1 MRSVQAL
8 LSLSLLCTTTLAPG
22 FAFAQDVT
30 PTQLRHMTAAQ
41 FQAGIDK
48 EGAEA
53 FAQRVTKDID
63 PHSQEEPNYDIIL
76 NHISSGNEAWLKIAA
91 EIGPYASI
99 VYGDSSFARGLNVAI
114 AYALLENPT
123 AVLRLRNADD
133 HFMNAC
139 MYPFPKPSATFLHHY
154 QRRAL
159 VALTHVNDPA
169 LRALKEDCRK
179 ELETF
184 PTEKASNEQP

>member
-1 MRSVQAL
+1 MRSAQAL
-8 LSLSLLCTTTLAPG
+8 LTLSLLCSTSLAA
-22 FAFAQDVT
+22 AFAQDVT
-30 PTQLRHMTAAQ
+30 PAQLRRMTAAQ

-53 FAQRVTKDID
+53 FTQRVSKDID

-76 NHISSGNEAWLKIAA
+76 NHISTGKDAWLKIAA
-91 EIGPYASI
+91 EIGPYTN
-99 VYGDSSFARGLNVAI
+99 DPSFAKGLNVAI

-123 AVLRLRNADD
+123 TVLRMRNADD

-139 MYPFPKPSATFLHHY
+139 MYPFPKPSEAFLHHF
-154 QRRAL
+154 QHRAL
-159 VALTHVNDPA
+159 TALTRVNDPE
-169 LRALKEDCRK
+169 LKARKDDCRK

-184 PTEKASNEQP
+184 PTEKASNN

>member
-1 MRSVQAL
+1 MRSAQAL
-8 LSLSLLCTTTLAPG
+8 LSLTLLCSTSLA
-22 FAFAQDVT
+22 AALAQDVT
-30 PTQLRHMTAAQ
+30 PAQLRQMTAAQ

-53 FAQRVTKDID
+53 FTQRVVKDID
-63 PHSQEEPNYDIIL
+63 PHSQDEPNYDTIL

-91 EIGPYASI
+91 EIGPYANI
-99 VYGDSSFARGLNVAI
+99 VYGDSSFGRGMNVAI

-123 AVLRLRNADD
+123 AVLRMRTAED

-139 MYPFPKPSATFLHHY
+139 MYPFPKPSAAFLHHY

-159 VALTHVNDPA
+159 IALARVNDPKLKA
-169 LRALKEDCRK
+169 RKEDCRR